1 MQIAFFLFLAVLLAP
16 AEPLCGQPASRVP
29 GDVPAHQLAFEAA
42 ALEVRGLEPQ
52 QNDRRFRSHT
62 INNRGDLTR
71 DTIESRDGTVARLIA
86 VDSRPLTPAED
97 AAERSRL
104 QAMLDSPA
112 TFARHVRNEQSNKKQ
127 AIEMIKLIPDAMLF
141 TYAEG
146 QPQPST
152 IPKPADLIALDYVP
166 NPAWSPPGLTAE
178 MLTGLR
184 GRLWLDQHTHHIV
197 ELDVSVFRPVN
208 VGFGVLAKVFPGG
221 TVMMTQTTPVQDR
234 WPIAELTEHVSLRA
248 LMVKTYKED
257 AQIHNSGFTQIPP
270 LSYQEAV
277 KLLLATQ
284 MPH

>member
-1 MQIAFFLFLAVLLAP
+1 MPIAFFLFVAVMLAL
-16 AEPLCGQPASRVP
+16 AEPLCGQAASRIP
-29 GDVPAHQLAFEAA
+29 GDVPPHQLALEAA
-42 ALEVRGLEPQ
+42 ALEVRDLEPQ
-52 QNDRRFRSHT
+52 LNYLRYRSHT

-86 VDSRPLTPAED
+86 VDGRPLTPAED

-146 QPQPST
+146 QPQPPTVSAAA
-152 IPKPADLIALDYVP
+152 PFIALDYVP
-166 NPAWSPPGLTAE
+166 NPAWSPPGLAAE
-178 MLTGLR
+178 MLTGLK
-184 GRLWLDQHTHHIV
+184 GRLWLDPRTHHIV

-208 VGFGVLAKVFPGG
+208 VGFGMLAKVFPGG
-221 TVMMTQTTPVQDR
+221 TVVMSQSTPVQDR
-234 WPIAELTEHVSLRA
+234 WPIAALTEHVSLRA
-248 LMVKTYKED
+248 FMVKTYKED

-270 LSYQEAV
+270 MGYQGAV
-277 KLLLATQ
+277 KLLLST
-284 MPH
+284 PLPN